1 MRDLCKELVKEW
13 SSLDSSCFSI
23 STVSGGITNMLLKV
37 SVKEGSDSESSVTVR
52 LYGPNTDLVIDRE
65 RELQGSGLGYLEYL
79 RMEWFRHSSML
90 GHYHL
95 QVYTQWLFCTHRC
108 AETGEPAINASA
120 NNMKEPRIAAE
131 IAKQLQKFHQVDIPG
146 SKEPQLWNDVFKFLK
161 KASVLKFEDNEKQKR
176 YEMIS
181 FREIQDEVKELKDLS
196 DLLHAPVVF
205 AHNDLLSG
213 NLMLNDLEE
222 KLYFI
227 DFEYG
232 SYSYRG
238 FDIANHFNE
247 YAGFEC
253 DYNLYPDKDV
263 QYHFFRNYL
272 SDRPSEVQEQD
283 LDALYTE
290 TNTFRLASH
299 LYWAL
304 WALIQA
310 RVSPIDFDYL
320 GYFFLRLPKALSTCD
335 DFFHNKKSF
344 SPYGVCNASIEL
356 CSPCILFDKLTQYY
370 YTLHTITP
378 STPTP
383 QHYYGDELD
392 EDDEV
397 LSPNERSTL
406 PTSTLLHA
414 CSRTYLKFTWKVR
427 LSATGI
433 LDIKDLQQR

>member
-1 MRDLCKELVKEW
+1 RPRSHRIEPNRLEAPTRIAPRQRASSRERKDRTEGGAEARVCARAREMGSDGRSWNGVAGGARGDGEEKTRTVAAPAPALAEVPTSTASVDISLPLPEMTPRIIDLCKELVKEW

-65 RELQGSGLGYLEYL
+65 RELQAIPYLSAAGFGARLLGVFENGVV
-79 RMEWFRHSSML
+79 SSFIHARTL
-90 GHYHL
+90 S
-95 QVYTQWLFCTHRC
+95 
-108 AETGEPAINASA
+108 PSD
-120 NNMKEPRIAAE
+120 MKEPRIAAE

-253 DYNLYPDKDV
+253 DYNLYV
-263 QYHFFRNYL
+263 L
-272 SDRPSEVQEQD
+272 
-283 LDALYTE
+283 
-290 TNTFRLASH
+290 
-299 LYWAL
+299 
-304 WALIQA
+304 
-310 RVSPIDFDYL
+310 
-320 GYFFLRLPKALSTCD
+320 FLL
-335 DFFHNKKSF
+335 
-344 SPYGVCNASIEL
+344 VE
-356 CSPCILFDKLTQYY
+356 
-370 YTLHTITP
+370 
-378 STPTP
+378 
-383 QHYYGDELD
+383 
-392 EDDEV
+392 
-397 LSPNERSTL
+397 
-406 PTSTLLHA
+406 
-414 CSRTYLKFTWKVR
+414 
-427 LSATGI
+427 
-433 LDIKDLQQR
+433 

>member
-1 MRDLCKELVKEW
+1 MGSDGRSWNGVAGGARGGGEEKTRAVAAPAAALAEVPTSTAAVDISLPLPEMTPRIIDLCKELVKEW

-65 RELQGSGLGYLEYL
+65 RELQAIPYLSAARFGARLLGVFENGVV
-79 RMEWFRHSSML
+79 SSFIHARTL
-90 GHYHL
+90 S
-95 QVYTQWLFCTHRC
+95 
-108 AETGEPAINASA
+108 PSD
-120 NNMKEPRIAAE
+120 MKEPRIAAE

-146 SKEPQLWNDVFKFLK
+146 SKEPQLWNDIFKFLR

-176 YEMIS
+176 YETIS

-304 WALIQA
+304 WALIQQGYPQSISITLDTSSYGTA
-310 RVSPIDFDYL
+310 NTRNSESSVSPWRKAS
-320 GYFFLRLPKALSTCD
+320 FLP
-335 DFFHNKKSF
+335 
-344 SPYGVCNASIEL
+344 
-356 CSPCILFDKLTQYY
+356 
-370 YTLHTITP
+370 
-378 STPTP
+378 
-383 QHYYGDELD
+383 
-392 EDDEV
+392 
-397 LSPNERSTL
+397 
-406 PTSTLLHA
+406 
-414 CSRTYLKFTWKVR
+414 
-427 LSATGI
+427 
-433 LDIKDLQQR
+433 

>member
-1 MRDLCKELVKEW
+1 MLLQIVCSFPLF
-13 SSLDSSCFSI
+13 CFS
-23 STVSGGITNMLLKV
+23 
-37 SVKEGSDSESSVTVR
+37 D
-52 LYGPNTDLVIDRE
+52 
-65 RELQGSGLGYLEYL
+65 
-79 RMEWFRHSSML
+79 
-90 GHYHL
+90 
-95 QVYTQWLFCTHRC
+95 
-108 AETGEPAINASA
+108 
-120 NNMKEPRIAAE
+120 MKEPRIAAE

-320 GYFFLRLPKALSTCD
+320 GYFFLRYGEYKKQREFCFSLAQGFLS
-335 DFFHNKKSF
+335 S
-344 SPYGVCNASIEL
+344 L
-356 CSPCILFDKLTQYY
+356 
-370 YTLHTITP
+370 
-378 STPTP
+378 
-383 QHYYGDELD
+383 
-392 EDDEV
+392 
-397 LSPNERSTL
+397 RS
-406 PTSTLLHA
+406 
-414 CSRTYLKFTWKVR
+414 
-427 LSATGI
+427 G
-433 LDIKDLQQR
+433 

>member
-1 MRDLCKELVKEW
+1 MGSDGRSWNGVDGGARGGGEEKTRTVAAPALAKVPTSTAAVDISLPLPEMTPRIIDLCKELVKEW

-65 RELQGSGLGYLEYL
+65 RELQAIPYLSAAGFGARLLGVFENGVV
-79 RMEWFRHSSML
+79 SSFIHARTL
-90 GHYHL
+90 S
-95 QVYTQWLFCTHRC
+95 
-108 AETGEPAINASA
+108 PSD
-120 NNMKEPRIAAE
+120 MKEPRIAAE

-146 SKEPQLWNDVFKFLK
+146 SKEPQLWNDIFKFLK

-176 YEMIS
+176 YETIS

-272 SDRPSEVQEQD
+272 SDRPSED

-320 GYFFLRLPKALSTCD
+320 GYFFLRYGEYKKQREFCFSLAQGFLS
-335 DFFHNKKSF
+335 S
-344 SPYGVCNASIEL
+344 L
-356 CSPCILFDKLTQYY
+356 
-370 YTLHTITP
+370 
-378 STPTP
+378 
-383 QHYYGDELD
+383 
-392 EDDEV
+392 
-397 LSPNERSTL
+397 RS
-406 PTSTLLHA
+406 
-414 CSRTYLKFTWKVR
+414 
-427 LSATGI
+427 G
-433 LDIKDLQQR
+433 